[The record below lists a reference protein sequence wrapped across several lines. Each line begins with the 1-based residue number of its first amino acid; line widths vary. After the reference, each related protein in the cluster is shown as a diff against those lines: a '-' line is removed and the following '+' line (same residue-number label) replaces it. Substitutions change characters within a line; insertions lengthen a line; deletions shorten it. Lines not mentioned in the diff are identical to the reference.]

1 MPRQTIQQ
9 KALKSVEQY
18 LGRICGVDVDDDGTD
33 YQRRLILGE
42 EEDLPQLAPDTR
54 RRGPYMSPALASVTS
69 PVPRANTAGLL
80 SQYRAAAAGA
90 GPSDIPVVP
99 PNVQRRIAA
108 EAHGLKPDARLD
120 GGFAGFP
127 EPPGAPP
134 AAAAPAAAA
143 AAEPPADAEPE
154 PELDVAAVA
163 AQVAALEAEGK
174 FTEASEELRKLVT

>member
-127 EPPGAPP
+127 QPPGARSFRSHSPP
-134 AAAAPAAAA
+134 GSFSQYDSSHSSYRCSEPRHRLHGPKVTAAHAAAP
-143 AAEPPADAEPE
+143 
-154 PELDVAAVA
+154 
-163 AQVAALEAEGK
+163 Q
-174 FTEASEELRKLVT
+174 

>member
-120 GGFAGFP
+120 GGFAGSRP
-127 EPPGAPP
+127 SRP
-134 AAAAPAAAA
+134 AAGRGAPAAAA
-143 AAEPPADAEPE
+143 SRGAAGGRGAREPPV
-154 PELDVAAVA
+154 DVAAVM